1 MIIFIS
7 TSPEPVELEDHPLIS
22 GYPGSTLSRKD
33 TNDFDGYNLVI
44 GIEKG
49 TELKSKK
56 LEGKVTRLNYY
67 NPKERSMLEIFKNY
81 ETALLDSGM
90 EVLFKCIEKE
100 CGPGY
105 VSSAWNRLTGITAK
119 SGEDCRYLAGK
130 IQTEE
135 NDIYVALM
143 VGKRRHQID
152 IIEVKPMEEGL
163 VTVSAEA
170 LAEDIDRTGHVSV
183 YGIYFDFNKADLK
196 PESKPA
202 LDEIAKL
209 LKNRPD
215 LKIFVVGHTDSV
227 GKLDY
232 NLSLSRDRADAVVK
246 ALVQDYGIDAAR
258 LDAHGVGPL
267 APTASNRTDA
277 GRAKNRRVELVAR

>member
-1 MIIFIS
+1 MQ
-7 TSPEPVELEDHPLIS
+7 LD
-22 GYPGSTLSRKD
+22 R
-33 TNDFDGYNLVI
+33 
-44 GIEKG
+44 
-49 TELKSKK
+49 
-56 LEGKVTRLNYY
+56 TRIAVR
-67 NPKERSMLEIFKNY
+67 ERSMLEIFKNY

-90 EVLFKCIEKE
+90 DVLFKCIEKE
-100 CGPGY
+100 CGPAY
-105 VSSAWNRLTGITAK
+105 ASSAWNRLTGITAK
-119 SGEDCRYLAGK
+119 SGADCRYLAGK

-152 IIEVKPMEEGL
+152 IIEVKPMEAGL
-163 VTVSAEA
+163 VTVNAEA

-209 LKNRPD
+209 LKIRPD
-215 LKIFVVGHTDSV
+215 LKIFVVGHTDNV
-227 GKLDY
+227 GKLNY
-232 NLSLSRDRADAVVK
+232 NMGLSRNRANAVVK
-246 ALVQDYGIDAAR
+246 ALVQDYGVDATR

-267 APTASNRTDA
+267 APMAANSTDA
-277 GRAKNRRVELVAR
+277 GRGKNRRVELVAR